1 MKKTTIN
8 HNFNL
13 TLTLKE
19 SDITFI
25 GVIVTI
31 FLYVMNILGTGVIV
45 GGDVGHIGSGIPY
58 YGFVAPIVF
67 IVFSAVMAY
76 FTKRKSMNN
85 AFKAFYITLA
95 LPFVA
100 YPLVLVPVGPIIVIP
115 MFLCMPVGSLFYYLD
130 DKICDIIGVPSYEAT
145 WLTFVIIA
153 VLLIPVIIAPIVY
166 RFTAGED
173 E

>member
-1 MKKTTIN
+1 MKKQTV
-8 HNFNL
+8 NL
-13 TLTLKE
+13 TFTLKE
-19 SDITFI
+19 KDIAVI

-31 FLYVMNILGTGVIV
+31 VLYLMNILGTGVIV

-58 YGFVAPIVF
+58 YGFVAPFIF

-95 LPFVA
+95 LPFIA
-100 YPLVLVPVGPIIVIP
+100 YPLAIIPIGLLMVIP

-130 DKICDIIGVPSYEAT
+130 DKICDIIGIPSYEAT
-145 WLTFVIIA
+145 WLMFVIIA
-153 VLLIPVIIAPIVY
+153 VLLIPLIVAPLVY
-166 RFTAGED
+166 RFTKAE
-173 E
+173 EV

>member
-1 MKKTTIN
+1 MKKQT
-8 HNFNL
+8 FNI
-13 TLTLKE
+13 TFTLKE
-19 SDITFI
+19 RDIAVI

-31 FLYVMNILGTGVIV
+31 VLYLMNILGTGVIV

-58 YGFVAPIVF
+58 YGFVAPF
-67 IVFSAVMAY
+67 IFIGFSALMAY

-95 LPFVA
+95 LPFIA
-100 YPLVLVPVGPIIVIP
+100 YPLAIIPIGLLMVIP

-145 WLTFVIIA
+145 WLMFVIIA
-153 VLLIPVIIAPIVY
+153 VLLIPLIVAPLVY
-166 RFTAGED
+166 RFTKTED
-173 E
+173 AE

>member
-1 MKKTTIN
+1 MNKQTV
-8 HNFNL
+8 NL
-13 TLTLKE
+13 TFTLKE
-19 SDITFI
+19 KDIAVI

-31 FLYVMNILGTGVIV
+31 VLYLMNILGTGVIV

-58 YGFVAPIVF
+58 YGFVAPFIF

-95 LPFVA
+95 LPFIA
-100 YPLVLVPVGPIIVIP
+100 YPLAIIPIGLLMVIP

-145 WLTFVIIA
+145 WLMFVIIA
-153 VLLIPVIIAPIVY
+153 VLLIPLIVAPLVY
-166 RFTAGED
+166 RFTKSE
-173 E
+173 EV

>member
-1 MKKTTIN
+1 MKKQTV
-8 HNFNL
+8 NL
-13 TLTLKE
+13 TFTLKE
-19 SDITFI
+19 KDIAVI
-25 GVIVTI
+25 GVFVTVV
-31 FLYVMNILGTGVIV
+31 LYLMNILGTGVIV

-58 YGFVAPIVF
+58 YGFVAPFIF

-95 LPFVA
+95 LPFIA
-100 YPLVLVPVGPIIVIP
+100 YPLAIIPIGLLMVIP

-145 WLTFVIIA
+145 WLMFVIIA
-153 VLLIPVIIAPIVY
+153 VLLIPLIVAPLVY
-166 RFTAGED
+166 RFTKSE
-173 E
+173 EV

>member
-1 MKKTTIN
+1 MKKQT
-8 HNFNL
+8 FNL
-13 TLTLKE
+13 TVTLKE
-19 SDITFI
+19 SDIAVI

-31 FLYVMNILGTGVIV
+31 VLYLMNIFGTGVIV

-58 YGFVAPIVF
+58 YGFVALF
-67 IVFSAVMAY
+67 IFIGFSALMAY

-95 LPFVA
+95 LPFIA
-100 YPLVLVPVGPIIVIP
+100 YPLAIIPIGLLMVIP

-145 WLTFVIIA
+145 WLMFVIIA
-153 VLLIPVIIAPIVY
+153 VLLIPLIVAPLVY
-166 RFTAGED
+166 RFTKTED
-173 E
+173 AE